1 MRPPIIISNGG
12 ILEALLDGITEK
24 SIGGIIKENIETL
37 NEKAKGNKKDR
48 PIARMIESKHKQ
60 DPKILWC
67 LANEPIADLREKL
80 KDWGVKD
87 QDAELSG

>member
-1 MRPPIIISNGG
+1 
-12 ILEALLDGITEK
+12 
-24 SIGGIIKENIETL
+24 
-37 NEKAKGNKKDR
+37 
-48 PIARMIESKHKQ
+48 MIESKHKQ